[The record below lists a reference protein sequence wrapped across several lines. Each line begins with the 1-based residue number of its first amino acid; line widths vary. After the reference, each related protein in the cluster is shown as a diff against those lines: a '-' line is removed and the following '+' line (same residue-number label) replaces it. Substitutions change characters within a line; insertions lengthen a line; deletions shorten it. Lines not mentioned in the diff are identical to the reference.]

1 MACEQKHHSVE
12 NVTKAARIKGQ
23 LISEWF
29 FGGRQFPP
37 KNEQKQI
44 DLRYHGSKVEFV
56 RLFFGG
62 N

>member
-37 KNEQKQI
+37 KNERKQVA
-44 DLRYHGSKVEFV
+44 Y
-56 RLFFGG
+56 
-62 N
+62 